1 MELALTED
9 QERQT
14 GRVWGMT
21 FIGVRKKILVWANG
35 LLARLRW
42 PLYITTIHSILKV
55 TTYVRPSNSNTF
67 QFVYG

>member
-9 QERQT
+9 QERQA

-42 PLYITTIHSILKV
+42 PLIYNYYPLHSESHNIRSAL
-55 TTYVRPSNSNTF
+55 
-67 QFVYG
+67 